1 MEMTRKV
8 EFFMRGKTLIQE
20 FDKEIIIPDGCY
32 AYIIHHWLFGTLFS
46 PLHVIGEEVSYDEL
60 TETEK
65 RIIKKG
71 IRLIRAVNGR
81 LFPLSKNILL
91 N

>member
-1 MEMTRKV
+1 MTRV
-8 EFFMRGKTLIQE
+8 EFFMRGKSIVQKFKPGEEILIPE
-20 FDKEIIIPDGCY
+20 GAY

-46 PLHVIGEEVSYDEL
+46 PLHVIGEEVSYDDL
-60 TETEK
+60 SPSEK

-81 LFPLSKNILL
+81 LFPMNQKVVL

>member
-1 MEMTRKV
+1 MTTKV
-8 EFFMRGKTLIQE
+8 ECFMRGRSLIQE
-20 FDKEIIIPDGCY
+20 LKGDIIIPEGTY

-46 PLHVIGEEVSYDEL
+46 PLHVIGEEVSYDDL
-60 TETEK
+60 SPSEK

-81 LFPLSKNILL
+81 LFPMNQKVVL